1 MPKEKV
7 NVITLGCSK
16 NIVDSERLMRQ
27 IQLNDFFLVEN
38 PDRADTIIINT
49 CGFIE
54 PAKKESV
61 DTILEAVGLKNKKKV
76 KRIIVIGCLSQRYG
90 IDLQK
95 EIPEVDAFLG
105 TEDYNGI
112 IKELKGNLKYDLLGE
127 RALPLVHH
135 TAYLKISE
143 GCDNP
148 CSFCA
153 IPLMRGN
160 HKSKTI
166 EELIKETE
174 FLAKNGT
181 KEIVL
186 IGQDTTDYGKDIYG
200 KRVLAKLLQRLS
212 EVDGIEWLRLMYAYP
227 SHFPDDVIDEIAN
240 NPKLCKYIDIPLQ
253 HISDKILKSMR
264 RGITKKR
271 TIKLLNE
278 LRDKIPNLVL
288 RTTLITG
295 YPLEDKKDFEELCS
309 FIKEY
314 KFERLG
320 VFTFSLE
327 ENTVD
332 YILSDR
338 ISDTEKERRKNILME
353 IQQKISLELNRKLI
367 GKEVKVLIDGKEGD
381 YYVSRSHAEAPEVD
395 GEILIPVEKIKLK
408 TGEFYKAIIY
418 DANEYDLFAKV
429 KKE

>member
-27 IQLNDFFLVEN
+27 IQLNDFVLVEN
-38 PDRADTIIINT
+38 PDRADTVIINT

-61 DTILEAVGLKNKKKV
+61 DTILEAVGLKNKKRI
-76 KRIIVIGCLSQRYG
+76 KRIIVAGCLSQRYE
-90 IDLQK
+90 IDLRK
-95 EIPEVDAFLG
+95 EIPEVDAFFG
-105 TEDYNGI
+105 TENYKGI
-112 IKELKGNLKYDLLGE
+112 IEELNGNLKYDLLGE
-127 RALPLVHH
+127 RTLSSVHH

-153 IPLMRGN
+153 IPLMRGK
-160 HKSKTI
+160 HKSKPI

-174 FLAKNGT
+174 YLAKNGT

-186 IGQDTTDYGKDIYG
+186 IGQDTTDYGKDLYG
-200 KRVLAKLLQRLS
+200 KRNLSYLLQSLS
-212 EVDGIEWLRLMYAYP
+212 KIERIEWLRLMYAYP

-240 NPKLCKYIDIPLQ
+240 NTKLCKYIDIPLQ

-271 TIKLLNE
+271 TMKLLNE
-278 LRDKIPNLVL
+278 LRRRIPGLVL

-295 YPLEDKKDFEELCS
+295 YPLEDKNDFEELCS

-332 YILSDR
+332 YILGDR

-353 IQQKISLELNRKLI
+353 VQQEISLELNRKLI

-381 YYVSRSHAEAPEVD
+381 YYISRSYAEAPEVD

>member
-27 IQLNDFFLVEN
+27 IQLNDFVLVEN
-38 PDRADTIIINT
+38 PDRADTVIINT

-61 DTILEAVGLKNKKKV
+61 DTILEAVGLKNKKRI
-76 KRIIVIGCLSQRYG
+76 KRIIVAGCLSQRYE
-90 IDLQK
+90 IDLRK
-95 EIPEVDAFLG
+95 EIPEVDAFFG
-105 TEDYNGI
+105 TENYKGI
-112 IKELKGNLKYDLLGE
+112 IEELNGNLKYDLLGE
-127 RALPLVHH
+127 RTLSSVHH

-153 IPLMRGN
+153 IPLMRGK
-160 HKSKTI
+160 HKSKPI

-174 FLAKNGT
+174 YLAKNGT

-186 IGQDTTDYGKDIYG
+186 IGQDTTDYGKDLYG
-200 KRVLAKLLQRLS
+200 KRNLSYLLQSLS
-212 EVDGIEWLRLMYAYP
+212 KIEGIEWLRLMYAYP

-240 NPKLCKYIDIPLQ
+240 NTKLCKYIDIPLQ

-271 TIKLLNE
+271 TMKLLNE
-278 LRDKIPNLVL
+278 LRRRIPGLVL

-295 YPLEDKKDFEELCS
+295 YPLEDKNDFEELCS

-332 YILSDR
+332 YILGDR

-353 IQQKISLELNRKLI
+353 VQQEISLELNRKLI

-381 YYVSRSHAEAPEVD
+381 YYISRSYAEAPEVD